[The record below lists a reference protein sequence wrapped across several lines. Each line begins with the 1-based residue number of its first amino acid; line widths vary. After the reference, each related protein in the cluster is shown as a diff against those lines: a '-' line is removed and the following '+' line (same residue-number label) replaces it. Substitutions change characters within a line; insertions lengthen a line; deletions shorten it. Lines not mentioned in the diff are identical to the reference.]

1 LEELDFLKLQ
11 KELLAEDTTKISEN
25 KFREMS
31 AAEKQMYQ
39 EEPADILEA
48 EGNQLKEME
57 SLEEELTH
65 LAFLAVQIEE
75 CKKEFHEQQA
85 QYQASL
91 KELRRQNQALTTK
104 LCHLQCNIQ
113 NAINQ
118 QAQRSKEE

>member
-11 KELLAEDTTKISEN
+11 KELLVEDTTKITEDEI
-25 KFREMS
+25 REMC
-31 AAEKQMYQ
+31 AAEKQKYQ
-39 EEPADILEA
+39 EELAAISEA
-48 EGNQLKEME
+48 EGQRQKEME